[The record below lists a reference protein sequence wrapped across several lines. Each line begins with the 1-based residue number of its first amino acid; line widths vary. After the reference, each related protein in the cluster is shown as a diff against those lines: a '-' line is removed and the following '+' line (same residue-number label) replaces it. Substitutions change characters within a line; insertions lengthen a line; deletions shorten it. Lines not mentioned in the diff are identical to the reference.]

1 MSSKTNLEDHKIFIE
16 SHQMEMIPYSVAVK
30 AIQEAFDA
38 AQMDQINQAIE
49 TLSRELTSLNPDLSK
64 LKDNI

>member
-1 MSSKTNLEDHKIFIE
+1 MSSKTNLEDHKVFIE

-38 AQMDQINQAIE
+38 AQMHQINQAIE
-49 TLSRELTSLNPDLSK
+49 TLSRELTSMSPDLSK

>member
-1 MSSKTNLEDHKIFIE
+1 MSSKTNLEDHKVFIE

-38 AQMDQINQAIE
+38 AQMHQINQAIE
-49 TLSRELTSLNPDLSK
+49 TLSKELTSMSPDLSK

>member
-1 MSSKTNLEDHKIFIE
+1 MNSKTNLEDHKVFIE
-16 SHQMEMIPYSVAVK
+16 SHQMEMIPYSIAVK

-38 AQMDQINQAIE
+38 AQMVQINQAIE

>member
-1 MSSKTNLEDHKIFIE
+1 MPINLKDHILYVEDIKMDMVPFK
-16 SHQMEMIPYSVAVK
+16 VAEK

-38 AQMDQINQAIE
+38 AQMVQINQAID
-49 TLSRELTSLNPDLSK
+49 TLSKELTSLNPDLSK

>member
-1 MSSKTNLEDHKIFIE
+1 MSSKTNLEDHKVFIE

-38 AQMDQINQAIE
+38 AQMHQINQAIE
-49 TLSRELTSLNPDLSK
+49 TLSKELTSMNPDLSK

>member
-1 MSSKTNLEDHKIFIE
+1 MSSKTTLEDHKVFIE
-16 SHQMEMIPYSVAVK
+16 SHQMEMVPYSIAVK

-38 AQMDQINQAIE
+38 AQMVQINQAIE

>member
-1 MSSKTNLEDHKIFIE
+1 MSSSINLEDHKVFIE
-16 SHQMEMIPYSVAVK
+16 SHQMEMVPYSVAIQ

-49 TLSRELTSLNPDLSK
+49 KLSAELTSLNPDLSK
-64 LKDNI
+64 LKD

>member
-1 MSSKTNLEDHKIFIE
+1 MSSKINLEDHKIFIE
-16 SHQMEMIPYSVAVK
+16 SHQMEMIPYSIAVK

-38 AQMDQINQAIE
+38 AQMHQINQAIE
-49 TLSRELTSLNPDLSK
+49 TLSRELTSMSPDLSK

>member
-1 MSSKTNLEDHKIFIE
+1 MNSKTNLEDHKVFIE

>member
-16 SHQMEMIPYSVAVK
+16 SHQMEMIPYSIAVK

>member
-30 AIQEAFDA
+30 AIQEAFEA
-38 AQMDQINQAIE
+38 AQMDQINQAIDK
-49 TLSRELTSLNPDLSK
+49 LSAELTSLSPDLSK
-64 LKDNI
+64 LKD

>member
-1 MSSKTNLEDHKIFIE
+1 MSSKTNLEDHKTFIE

-38 AQMDQINQAIE
+38 AQMVQINQAIE

>member
-1 MSSKTNLEDHKIFIE
+1 MNSKTNLEDHKVFIE

-38 AQMDQINQAIE
+38 AQMVQINQAIE

>member
-38 AQMDQINQAIE
+38 AQMVQINQAIE

>member
-38 AQMDQINQAIE
+38 AQMVQIN
-49 TLSRELTSLNPDLSK
+49 
-64 LKDNI
+64 

>member
-1 MSSKTNLEDHKIFIE
+1 MSSKINLEDHKVFIE